1 MYPSIFRQNFAVT
14 LREMPQYIQDQ
25 VDERRANRAAAAL
38 SAASAAAADE
48 KEDAQSGAAASLHT
62 AKRKKKPAA
71 QPQATWQ
78 QKQNRSGQGRRSAAG
93 VVGSRD
99 HRAAVAATQ
108 TMTQMCGSPRI
119 RSSTSRSTI
128 RRRRHSA
135 SASASASAST
145 STSASATAAAA
156 RSRGVH
162 ARAPSHNE
170 NVEQFV
176 EYVLCDRDTAD
187 VFLRRFKFNINDAVH
202 AYLTQTDEVRFSSSF
217 SLGFMTEFLAYF

>member
-38 SAASAAAADE
+38 SAASAAAAAE
-48 KEDAQSGAAASLHT
+48 EEDAQSGAAASLHT

-119 RSSTSRSTI
+119 RSSTSRSTT
-128 RRRRHSA
+128 RRRR

-202 AYLTQTDEVRFSSSF
+202 AYLTQTDEVRFPSFFF
-217 SLGFMTEFLAYF
+217 SLDL

>member
-1 MYPSIFRQNFAVT
+1 MYPSIFRQKFAVT

-48 KEDAQSGAAASLHT
+48 KEDAQSGAAAYT

-99 HRAAVAATQ
+99 HRAAAVAATQ

-119 RSSTSRSTI
+119 RSSTSRSTT
-128 RRRRHSA
+128 RRRR

-202 AYLTQTDEVRFSSSF
+202 AYLTQTDEVRFP
-217 SLGFMTEFLAYF
+217 SLLFLLDL

>member
-1 MYPSIFRQNFAVT
+1 
-14 LREMPQYIQDQ
+14 MPQYIQDQ

-62 AKRKKKPAA
+62 AKRKKKPTA

-108 TMTQMCGSPRI
+108 TMTQMCGSPRL

-202 AYLTQTDEVRFSSSF
+202 AYLTQTDEVRFP
-217 SLGFMTEFLAYF
+217 SLLFLLDL